1 MNVITKPKLTQ
12 VQVSR
17 QTMQRFMIR
26 SEAEKE
32 WERWREKRAAEIESA
47 INNYSATLLWMF
59 HTKHG
64 YGAKR
69 LRRLWEDVV
78 QCRAEFRQF
87 YRGGSNY
94 IEAPTGE
101 NVEDYAMISAL
112 KGIGVDIEAWE
123 KEQFEIDEVTGKVK
137 FNRQG

>member
-1 MNVITKPKLTQ
+1 MNVLLRKPLSPA
-12 VQVSR
+12 QVSR

-32 WERWREKRAAEIESA
+32 WERWREKRTAEIESA

-69 LRRLWEDVV
+69 LRQLWEDVV
-78 QCRAEFRQF
+78 QVWAEFRQF
-87 YRGGSNY
+87 YRGSSNY
-94 IEAPTGE
+94 VEAPTGE

-123 KEQFEIDEVTGKVK
+123 QERFEIDEVTGEVK
-137 FNRQG
+137 WENSR